1 MGRKREIR
9 KACGVKGR
17 DAGLRVSSSSFA
29 LCMWRRGQAES
40 WDSGHEGESK
50 DSLRH
55 GIHTHTHT
63 HAEHTNVSL
72 TPNDLFL
79 CLKTRLH
86 LCDWPKMN
94 SLN

>member
-50 DSLRH
+50 DSLRQEY
-55 GIHTHTHT
+55 THTH
-63 HAEHTNVSL
+63 S
-72 TPNDLFL
+72 
-79 CLKTRLH
+79 C
-86 LCDWPKMN
+86 
-94 SLN
+94 